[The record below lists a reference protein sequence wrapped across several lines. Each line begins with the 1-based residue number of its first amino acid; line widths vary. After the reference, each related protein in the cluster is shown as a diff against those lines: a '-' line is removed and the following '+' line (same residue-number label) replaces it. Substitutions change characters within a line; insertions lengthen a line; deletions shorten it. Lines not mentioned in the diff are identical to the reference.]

1 MSRHCYYNGGYNNTC
16 EVDHHRYEE
25 IPDIDP
31 SMDFL
36 VQTDD
41 SSAFYY
47 MESPTRLPVD
57 ESVDDPAERSLLL
70 RAVQQQQQQHNRHQQ
85 PPPQPPNRG
94 RRATPPSAGERPGP
108 NNNRAAV
115 TPCKA
120 RRRLDVVYGAAGTV
134 SLPSTPP
141 PPSANVV
148 FAPVTAAD
156 ASTFAART
164 PVAATV
170 RRARSSAALYNRH
183 RRPPEFLSEY
193 NLDTCVPATGVQ
205 YDRPRN
211 TAVIQPIYKA
221 PSSVFQVLWS
231 CINLFHVHVRQPPC
245 I

>member
-36 VQTDD
+36 MQTDD

-47 MESPTRLPVD
+47 MESPTRLRGPVD
-57 ESVDDPAERSLLL
+57 EPVDDPAERSLLL
-70 RAVQQQQQQHNRHQQ
+70 RAVQQQQNRYQQ
-85 PPPQPPNRG
+85 PPQPPNRG
-94 RRATPPSAGERPGP
+94 RRTTPPSAGERPGP

-141 PPSANVV
+141 PP
-148 FAPVTAAD
+148 PVTVAAT
-156 ASTFAART
+156 STFAATRT

-211 TAVIQPIYKA
+211 TAIIQPIYKA

-231 CINLFHVHVRQPPC
+231 WITSFYVHIRQPPC